1 MFKRSL
7 LAAALA
13 CTFPLPALAAS
24 DADLAAEVA
33 KIRAE
38 FDQKLKDMQTAYE
51 ARLKEME
58 GRMAQAAAAPA
69 AAEALPA
76 ASAKAGAARGNEFN
90 PELSLVLAGSYAQ
103 REPGERHITGFIA
116 GGHDHGGSRGF
127 SLDHTE
133 MTLAANI
140 DPTLRG
146 YANIAFADGEAEVE
160 EAWFQTLALGNGLAI
175 RGGRFLSG
183 IGYANEQHPHAW
195 DFADNSLM
203 YSALF
208 GEHLAQDGLQVKWL
222 APTDTFLEFGAE
234 IGRGGNFPG
243 SDDGGNRNGAGAW
256 SLFAHVGDDIGASS
270 SWRAGISY
278 LSAKPEN
285 RSSIVDDLNDI
296 EAETLFS
303 GTSKTWLA
311 DFVWKWAPDGN
322 PKARNFKFQTE
333 YFRRNERGDMTC
345 LDPDATTVDLCNGN
359 PADAYRARQ
368 SGWYAQGIYQFM
380 PRWRVGLRY
389 DRLDSGNVD
398 FGINNAALPVADYHP
413 NKWSLMADYSP
424 SEFSRFRLQL
434 ARDRSMQGSPDDSQ
448 ITLQY
453 VHSLGAHGAHKF

>member
-1 MFKRSL
+1 MFKPTL

-13 CTFPLPALAAS
+13 CALPLPALAAT
-24 DADLAAEVA
+24 DADLAAELL

-38 FDQKLKDMQTAYE
+38 FDQKLKEMQTAYE

-58 GRMAQAAAAPA
+58 DRVTQAASAPA
-69 AAEALPA
+69 AQPA
-76 ASAKAGAARGNEFN
+76 TTEARGNEFN
-90 PELSLVLAGSYAQ
+90 PEISLVLAGSYAQ
-103 REPGERHITGFIA
+103 REPGERHITGFLA

-127 SLDHTE
+127 NLDHSE
-133 MTLAANI
+133 LTLSANI

-203 YSALF
+203 YSVLF
-208 GEHLAQDGLQVKWL
+208 GEHLAQDGVQVKWL
-222 APTDTFLEFGAE
+222 APAEKFVELGAE
-234 IGRGGNFPG
+234 IGRGANFPG
-243 SDDGGNRNGAGAW
+243 SDDGGNKNGAGAW
-256 SLFAHVGDDIGASS
+256 SLFAHIGDDVGESS
-270 SWRAGISY
+270 SWRAGLSY

-311 DFVWKWAPDGN
+311 DLVWKWAPDGN

-333 YFRRNERGDMTC
+333 YFRRNESGNMTC
-345 LDPDATTVDLCNGN
+345 TDNT
-359 PADAYRARQ
+359 ADGGACTAGVNDSAGYAVKQ
-368 SGWYAQGIYQFM
+368 TGWYAQGIYQFM
-380 PRWRVGLRY
+380 PRWRAGLRY
-389 DRLDSGNVD
+389 DRLDSGSVN
-398 FGINNAALPVADYHP
+398 FGALPVASADYNP
-413 NKWSLMADYSP
+413 SKWSLMADYSP

-434 ARDRSMQGSPDDSQ
+434 ARDRSMQGSPDDNQ

>member
-1 MFKRSL
+1 MFKRTL

-13 CTFPLPALAAS
+13 CALPLPALAAT
-24 DADLAAEVA
+24 DADLTAELL

-38 FDQKLKDMQTAYE
+38 FDQKLKEMQSAYE

-58 GRMAQAAAAPA
+58 SRLVQAAAPVNAPVVT
-69 AAEALPA
+69 E
-76 ASAKAGAARGNEFN
+76 ARGNEFN

-103 REPGERHITGFIA
+103 RKPGERHITGFLA

-127 SLDHTE
+127 NLDHSE
-133 MTLAANI
+133 LTLSANI

-208 GEHLAQDGLQVKWL
+208 GEHLAQDGVQVKWL

-234 IGRGGNFPG
+234 MGRGGNFPG
-243 SDDGGNRNGAGAW
+243 SDDGGNKNGAGAW
-256 SLFAHVGDDIGASS
+256 SLFAHIGDDVGASS
-270 SWRAGISY
+270 SWRAGLSY

-285 RSSIVDDLNDI
+285 RSSIVDDLNDV

-303 GTSKTWLA
+303 GKSKTWLA

-322 PKARNFKFQTE
+322 PKARNFKFQAE

-345 LDPDATTVDLCNGN
+345 LDPDAATPGDLCDGD
-359 PADAYRARQ
+359 PVDAYRARQ

-389 DRLDSGNVD
+389 DRLDSGSID

-434 ARDRSMQGSPDDSQ
+434 ARDRSMQGSPDDNQ

>member
-1 MFKRSL
+1 MFKRTL
-7 LAAALA
+7 LAAAIA
-13 CTFPLPALAAS
+13 CALPLSAHAAT
-24 DADLAAEVA
+24 DADLAAELL
-33 KIRAE
+33 KIRTE
-38 FDQKLKDMQTAYE
+38 FDQKMKEMQTAYE

-69 AAEALPA
+69 VATSPA
-76 ASAKAGAARGNEFN
+76 KDARDNTFN
-90 PELSLVLAGSYAQ
+90 PEMSLVLAGSYAH
-103 REPGERHITGFIA
+103 RKPGERHITGFLA
-116 GGHDHGGSRGF
+116 GGHDHGGARGF

-133 MTLAANI
+133 LTLAANI

-160 EAWFQTLALGNGLAI
+160 EAWFQTLALGNGLAV

-203 YSALF
+203 YSVLF
-208 GEHLAQDGLQVKWL
+208 GEHLAQDGVQMKWL
-222 APTDTFLEFGAE
+222 APTDTFVELGAE

-256 SLFAHVGDDIGASS
+256 SLFAHIGDDFGTSS
-270 SWRAGISY
+270 SWRAGLSY
-278 LSAKPEN
+278 LSARPEN
-285 RSSIVDDLNDI
+285 RATHVEDINDV

-303 GTSKTWLA
+303 GKSKTWLA

-333 YFRRNERGDMTC
+333 YFRRNERGDMSC
-345 LDPDATTVDLCNGN
+345 AANTVDGGACTAGVN
-359 PADAYRARQ
+359 DSDRYSARQ
-368 SGWYAQGIYQFM
+368 SGWYAQGVYQFM
-380 PRWRVGLRY
+380 PRWRVGLRH
-389 DRLDSGNVD
+389 DRLDTGKVG
-398 FGINNAALPVADYHP
+398 FGILPVPTPNATP

-434 ARDRSMQGSPDDSQ
+434 AHDRSMQGNPDDNQ

-453 VHSLGAHGAHKF
+453 MHSLGAHGAHKF

>member
-1 MFKRSL
+1 MFKHTL

-13 CTFPLPALAAS
+13 CALPLSALAAT
-24 DADLAAEVA
+24 DADLAAELL
-33 KIRAE
+33 KMRAE

-58 GRMAQAAAAPA
+58 SRVTEGRVAQAAAAPA
-69 AAEALPA
+69 ATPA
-76 ASAKAGAARGNEFN
+76 AAEARGNDFN
-90 PELSLVLAGSYAQ
+90 PALSLVLAGSYAQ
-103 REPGERHITGFIA
+103 RKPGERHITGFLA
-116 GGHDHGGSRGF
+116 GGHDHGGTRGF
-127 SLDHTE
+127 NLDHTE

-146 YANIAFADGEAEVE
+146 YANIAFADGAAEVE
-160 EAWFQTLALGNGLAI
+160 EAWFQTLALGNGFAL
-175 RGGRFLSG
+175 RGGRFLSS

-208 GEHLAQDGLQVKWL
+208 GEHLAQDGVQVKWL
-222 APTDTFLEFGAE
+222 APTDTFVELGVEV
-234 IGRGGNFPG
+234 GRGGNFPG

-270 SWRAGISY
+270 SWRAGLSY

-285 RSSIVDDLNDI
+285 RGSIVDDLNGV
-296 EAETLFS
+296 EAATLFS
-303 GTSKTWLA
+303 GKSKTWLA

-322 PKARNFKFQTE
+322 PKARNFKFQSE
-333 YFRRNERGDMTC
+333 YFVRNEQGEMGCDDA
-345 LDPDATTVDLCNGN
+345 DPANASLCSGGV
-359 PADAYRARQ
+359 AGAYRAKQ

-389 DRLDSGNVD
+389 DRLDSGGID
-398 FGINNAALPVADYHP
+398 FGANNANLPAADYRP

-434 ARDRSMQGSPDDSQ
+434 ARDRSMQGSPDDNQ

>member
-1 MFKRSL
+1 MFKRTL

-13 CTFPLPALAAS
+13 CTFPLPALAAG
-24 DADLAAEVA
+24 DAELAAL
-33 KIRAE
+33 RAE
-38 FDQKLKDMQTAYE
+38 FDQKLKDLQTTYE
-51 ARLKEME
+51 SRLKELE
-58 GRMAQAAAAPA
+58 SRQAQAAPPPAQAAG
-69 AAEALPA
+69 EAR
-76 ASAKAGAARGNEFN
+76 SNSFN
-90 PELSLVLAGSYAQ
+90 PEMSLVLAGSYAH
-103 REPGERHITGFIA
+103 RKAGERPITGFLA
-116 GGHDHGGSRGF
+116 GGHEHGGARGF

-203 YSALF
+203 YSVLF
-208 GEHLAQDGLQVKWL
+208 GEHLAQDGIQVKWL

-243 SDDGGNRNGAGAW
+243 SDDGGNRNGASAW
-256 SLFAHVGDDIGASS
+256 SLFAHLGDDVGESA
-270 SWRAGISY
+270 SWRAGLSY
-278 LSAKPEN
+278 LTARPEN
-285 RSSIVDDLNDI
+285 RATHVEDSNDI

-303 GTSKTWLA
+303 GKSNTLLA

-345 LDPDATTVDLCNGN
+345 ADNTVDGGACVAGVNDSDGF
-359 PADAYRARQ
+359 RARQ
-368 SGWYAQGIYQFM
+368 SGWYAQGVYQFM
-380 PRWRVGLRY
+380 PRWRVGLRH
-389 DRLDSGNVD
+389 DRLDTGKVN
-398 FGINNAALPVADYHP
+398 FGILPLPTPNAAP

-434 ARDRSMQGSPDDSQ
+434 AHDRSMQGNPDDNQ